1 MYAAIQA
8 AFADNHGL
16 ITAARA
22 EQLGVDANHRRQLV
36 ANGTWVAVRRGVYVE
51 AERWTS
57 ADETTERRRL
67 RSRAA
72 HLVLAAPHVMSHDSA
87 AIELGLPF
95 LKPAIEFVHL
105 TRPDERGS
113 KVRSG
118 VKYHGA
124 SFLAEQV
131 IEVDGLPL
139 LDRARTALDLAR
151 EYGYAAGVA
160 AMDAAMQRGVTRV
173 DLERALAP
181 MHGWPRSRAVR
192 AALADADS
200 GAETIGESLS
210 RLLVMELGL
219 GRPQTQ
225 FPMQLAREVVWVDM
239 LLGCHAIE
247 FDGKVKYVGRA
258 DGGLADRPAAE
269 VIWNE
274 KQRQTEIC
282 GEGLGMSR
290 VVWADLWGARRERAK
305 ARIRK
310 EYAVTLSRFGDR
322 LPEHL
327 ERFAAEMRARGGRRR
342 VG

>member
-1 MYAAIQA
+1 MYAAIHA
-8 AFADNHGL
+8 ALADNHGL
-16 ITAARA
+16 ITAAQA
-22 EQLGVDANHRRQLV
+22 ERLGVDANHRRLLV
-36 ANGTWVAVRRGVYVE
+36 ANGTWVAVRRGVYTD
-51 AERWTS
+51 AERWTN
-57 ADETTERRRL
+57 ADEYTGRRRL
-67 RSRAA
+67 RTRAA
-72 HLVLAAPHVMSHDSA
+72 HLAVTAPHVMSHDSA
-87 AIELGLPF
+87 AMELDLPF
-95 LKPAIEFVHL
+95 VHPEVEFIHI

-124 SFLAEQV
+124 SYLAEQV
-131 IEVDGLPL
+131 IEHDGLPL
-139 LDRARTALDLAR
+139 LDRARTALDLGR

-160 AMDAAMQRGVTRV
+160 AIDAAMQQGATRA

-181 MHGWPRSRAVR
+181 MHGWPNSRAAR
-192 AALADADS
+192 AALADADP

-225 FPMQLAREVVWVDM
+225 FPIQLAREVVWVDM

-247 FDGKVKYVGRA
+247 FDGKVKYVARA
-258 DGGLADRPAAE
+258 DGGVADRPATE
-269 VIWNE
+269 VVWNE

-282 GEGLGMSR
+282 SEGLGMSR
-290 VVWADLWGARRERAK
+290 LVWADLWGARREQAK

-310 EYAVTLSRFGDR
+310 EYAVTLSRFGDQ

-327 ERFAAEMRARGGRRR
+327 ERFAAEMRPRRARRLAG
-342 VG
+342 

>member
-1 MYAAIQA
+1 
-8 AFADNHGL
+8 
-16 ITAARA
+16 
-22 EQLGVDANHRRQLV
+22 LV
-36 ANGTWVAVRRGVYVE
+36 ANGTWVAVRRGVYTE
-51 AERWTS
+51 TERWTS
-57 ADETTERRRL
+57 ADENTGQRRL
-67 RSRAA
+67 RTRAA
-72 HLVLAAPHVMSHDSA
+72 HLTLAAPHVLSHDSA
-87 AIELGLPF
+87 AIELGLPL
-95 LKPAIEFVHL
+95 LKPKVELVHL
-105 TRPDERGS
+105 TRPDKRGS

-124 SFLAEQV
+124 AYLAEQV

-139 LDRARTALDLAR
+139 LDRARTALDLGR

-160 AMDAAMQRGVTRV
+160 AMDAAMQRGVTRA

-181 MHGWPRSRAVR
+181 MRGWPLSRAVQ

-225 FPMQLAREVVWVDM
+225 FPVQLAGGVVWVDM

-247 FDGKVKYVGRA
+247 FDGKVKYVART
-258 DGGLADRPAAE
+258 DGGVADRPAAD
-269 VIWNE
+269 VIWDE

-290 VVWADLWGARRERAK
+290 VVWADLWGARREQAK

-310 EYAVTLSRFGDR
+310 EYAVTVRRFGEQ
-322 LPEHL
+322 LPERL
-327 ERFAAEMRARGGRRR
+327 ERSAAEIRSRESRRR
-342 VG
+342 TG